1 MIYRMKLQ
9 NEPFK
14 QIKKGTKEIEIRL
27 NDEKRKFFEINDH
40 IEFINITT
48 LEIMFVKITNL
59 YHFKNFEDLFN
70 YFDNSTLGCG
80 SYEEMYK
87 YYLREEEKKY
97 GVLGIEIKVL
107 PNVNQVIHNED
118 NLTLNDANRVTRRA
132 KLIVENNNDEKKQ
145 DNQKS
150 DNNNYSENTNIDL
163 MVLGEI
169 MMGGKVTTNLDYNF
183 LIGGHI
189 DNDESDEQCL
199 TREVA
204 EESGVTLNFSNIL
217 PIASSN
223 YINKDYPKNGDIT
236 YTNTN
241 YYAIKYDLV
250 PNIEMQNL
258 TEEEIKENFKLMYIP
273 KNEVINFLENT
284 KEINATLSDTIMAIK
299 VYLNLQK

>member
-14 QIKKGTKEIEIRL
+14 QIKKGIKKIEIRL
-27 NDEKRKFFEINDH
+27 NDEKRKIFEINDY
-40 IEFINITT
+40 IEFTNITT

-59 YHFKNFEDLFN
+59 YHFESFEKLFN
-70 YFDNSTLGCG
+70 NFDNSILGCG

-87 YYLREEEKKY
+87 YYSKEEEKKY

-107 PNVNQVIHNED
+107 PKVNQVIHNED
-118 NLTLNDANRVTRRA
+118 NLTLNDANKVTLRA
-132 KLIVENNNDEKKQ
+132 KLIVENNNDE
-145 DNQKS
+145 
-150 DNNNYSENTNIDL
+150 IL
-163 MVLGEI
+163 I
-169 MMGGKVTTNLDYNF
+169 CHMGVKYF

-223 YINKDYPKNGDIT
+223 YINKDYPQNGDIT

-258 TEEEIKENFKLMYIP
+258 TEEEKKENFKLMYIP

>member
-14 QIKKGTKEIEIRL
+14 QIKKGIKKIEIRL
-27 NDEKRKFFEINDH
+27 NDEKRKIFEINDY
-40 IEFINITT
+40 IEFTNITT

-70 YFDNSTLGCG
+70 YFDNSILGCS

-87 YYLREEEKKY
+87 YYSKEEENKY
-97 GVLGIEIKVL
+97 GILGIEIKVL
-107 PNVNQVIHNED
+107 PKVNQVIHNED
-118 NLTLNDANRVTRRA
+118 NLTLNDANKVTRRA
-132 KLIVENNNDEKKQ
+132 KLIVENNSDE
-145 DNQKS
+145 
-150 DNNNYSENTNIDL
+150 IL
-163 MVLGEI
+163 I
-169 MMGGKVTTNLDYNF
+169 CHMGVKYF

>member
-14 QIKKGTKEIEIRL
+14 QIKKEIKKIEIRL
-27 NDEKRKFFEINDH
+27 NDEKRKIFEINDY
-40 IEFINITT
+40 IEFTNITT

-59 YHFKNFEDLFN
+59 CHFESFEDLFN
-70 YFDNSTLGCG
+70 YFDKSTLGCG

-87 YYLREEEKKY
+87 YYSKEEENKY

-107 PNVNQVIHNED
+107 PKVNQVIHNED
-118 NLTLNDANRVTRRA
+118 NLTLNDANKVTLRA
-132 KLIVENNNDEKKQ
+132 KLIVENNNDE
-145 DNQKS
+145 
-150 DNNNYSENTNIDL
+150 IL
-163 MVLGEI
+163 I
-169 MMGGKVTTNLDYNF
+169 CHMGVKYF

-204 EESGVTLNFSNIL
+204 EESGVTLDFSNIL

-258 TEEEIKENFKLMYIP
+258 TEEEKKENFKLMYIP

>member
-14 QIKKGTKEIEIRL
+14 QIKKEIKKIEIRL
-27 NDEKRKFFEINDH
+27 NDEKRKIFEINDY
-40 IEFINITT
+40 IEFTNITT

-59 YHFKNFEDLFN
+59 YHFESFEKLFN
-70 YFDNSTLGCG
+70 NFDNSILGCG

-87 YYLREEEKKY
+87 YYSKEEEKKY

-107 PNVNQVIHNED
+107 PKVNQVIHNED
-118 NLTLNDANRVTRRA
+118 NLTLNDPNKVTLRA
-132 KLIVENNNDEKKQ
+132 KLIVENNNDE
-145 DNQKS
+145 
-150 DNNNYSENTNIDL
+150 IL
-163 MVLGEI
+163 I
-169 MMGGKVTTNLDYNF
+169 CHMGVKYF

-204 EESGVTLNFSNIL
+204 EESGVTLDFSNIL

-223 YINKDYPKNGDIT
+223 YINKDYPQNGDIT

-258 TEEEIKENFKLMYIP
+258 TEEEKKENFKLMYIP

>member
-14 QIKKGTKEIEIRL
+14 QIKKGIKKIEIRL
-27 NDEKRKFFEINDH
+27 NDEKRKIFEINDY
-40 IEFINITT
+40 IEFTNITT

-59 YHFKNFEDLFN
+59 YHFESFEKLFN
-70 YFDNSTLGCG
+70 NFDNSILGCG

-87 YYLREEEKKY
+87 YYSREEEKKY

-107 PNVNQVIHNED
+107 PKVNQVIHNED
-118 NLTLNDANRVTRRA
+118 NLTLNDANKVTLRA
-132 KLIVENNNDEKKQ
+132 KLIVENNNDE
-145 DNQKS
+145 
-150 DNNNYSENTNIDL
+150 IL
-163 MVLGEI
+163 I
-169 MMGGKVTTNLDYNF
+169 CHMGVKYF

-204 EESGVTLNFSNIL
+204 EESGVILDFSNIL

-223 YINKDYPKNGDIT
+223 YINKDYPQNGDIT

-258 TEEEIKENFKLMYIP
+258 TEEEKKENFKLMYIP

-284 KEINATLSDTIMAIK
+284 NEINATLSDTIMAIK

>member
-14 QIKKGTKEIEIRL
+14 QIKKGIKKIEIRL
-27 NDEKRKFFEINDH
+27 NDEKRKIFEINDY
-40 IEFINITT
+40 IEFTNITT

-59 YHFKNFEDLFN
+59 YHFESFEKLFN
-70 YFDNSTLGCG
+70 NFDNSILGCG

-87 YYLREEEKKY
+87 YYSREEEKKY

-107 PNVNQVIHNED
+107 PKVNQVIHNED
-118 NLTLNDANRVTRRA
+118 NLTLNDANKVTLRA
-132 KLIVENNNDEKKQ
+132 KLIVENNNDE
-145 DNQKS
+145 
-150 DNNNYSENTNIDL
+150 IL
-163 MVLGEI
+163 I
-169 MMGGKVTTNLDYNF
+169 CHMGVKYF

-223 YINKDYPKNGDIT
+223 YINKDYPQNGDIT

-258 TEEEIKENFKLMYIP
+258 TEEEKKENFKLMYIP

>member
-27 NDEKRKFFEINDH
+27 NDEKRKMFKINDY
-40 IEFINITT
+40 IEFTNIST

-59 YHFKNFEDLFN
+59 YHFESFEKLFN
-70 YFDNSTLGCG
+70 NFDNSILGCG

-87 YYLREEEKKY
+87 YYSKEEENKY
-97 GVLGIEIKVL
+97 GILGIEIKVL
-107 PNVNQVIHNED
+107 PKVNQVIHNED

-132 KLIVENNNDEKKQ
+132 KLIVENNNDE
-145 DNQKS
+145 
-150 DNNNYSENTNIDL
+150 IL
-163 MVLGEI
+163 I
-169 MMGGKVTTNLDYNF
+169 CHMGVKYF

-204 EESGVTLNFSNIL
+204 EESGITLDFSNIL

-258 TEEEIKENFKLMYIP
+258 TEEEKKENFKLMYIP

>member
-1 MIYRMKLQ
+1 MIFRMKLQ

-14 QIKKGTKEIEIRL
+14 QIKKEIKKIEIRL
-27 NDEKRKFFEINDH
+27 NDEKRKIFEINDY
-40 IEFINITT
+40 IEFTNITT

-59 YHFKNFEDLFN
+59 YHFESFEKLFN
-70 YFDNSTLGCG
+70 NFDNSILGCG

-87 YYLREEEKKY
+87 YYSKEEEKKY

-107 PNVNQVIHNED
+107 PKVNQVIHNED
-118 NLTLNDANRVTRRA
+118 NLTLNDANKVTLRA
-132 KLIVENNNDEKKQ
+132 KLIVENNNDE
-145 DNQKS
+145 
-150 DNNNYSENTNIDL
+150 IL
-163 MVLGEI
+163 I
-169 MMGGKVTTNLDYNF
+169 CHMGVKYF

-204 EESGVTLNFSNIL
+204 EESGVTLDFSNIL

-258 TEEEIKENFKLMYIP
+258 TEEEKKENFKLMYIP

>member
-14 QIKKGTKEIEIRL
+14 QIKKGTKKIEIRL
-27 NDEKRKFFEINDH
+27 NDEKRKVFKINDY
-40 IEFINITT
+40 IEFTNITT

-59 YHFKNFEDLFN
+59 YHFENFEKLFN
-70 YFDNSTLGCG
+70 YFDNLVLGCG
-80 SYEEMYK
+80 SYREMYK
-87 YYLREEEKKY
+87 YYSKEEENKY

-107 PNVNQVIHNED
+107 PKVNQVIHNED
-118 NLTLNDANRVTRRA
+118 NLTLNDANKVTRRA
-132 KLIVENNNDEKKQ
+132 KLIVENNNDE
-145 DNQKS
+145 
-150 DNNNYSENTNIDL
+150 IL
-163 MVLGEI
+163 I
-169 MMGGKVTTNLDYNF
+169 CHMGVKYF

-223 YINKDYPKNGDIT
+223 YINKAYPKNGDIT

-273 KNEVINFLENT
+273 KNEVINFLENN

>member
-14 QIKKGTKEIEIRL
+14 QIKKGIKKIEIRL
-27 NDEKRKFFEINDH
+27 NDEKRKIFEINDY
-40 IEFINITT
+40 IEFTNITT

-59 YHFKNFEDLFN
+59 YHFESFEKLFN
-70 YFDNSTLGCG
+70 NFDNSILGCG

-87 YYLREEEKKY
+87 YYSREEENKY

-107 PNVNQVIHNED
+107 PKVNQVIHNED
-118 NLTLNDANRVTRRA
+118 NLTLNDANKVTLRA
-132 KLIVENNNDEKKQ
+132 KLIVENNNDE
-145 DNQKS
+145 
-150 DNNNYSENTNIDL
+150 IL
-163 MVLGEI
+163 I
-169 MMGGKVTTNLDYNF
+169 CHMGVKYF

-204 EESGVTLNFSNIL
+204 EESGVTLDFSNIL

-258 TEEEIKENFKLMYIP
+258 TEEEKKENFKLMYIP

-284 KEINATLSDTIMAIK
+284 KEINTTLSDTIMAIK

>member
-14 QIKKGTKEIEIRL
+14 QIKKEIKKIEIRL
-27 NDEKRKFFEINDH
+27 NDEKRKIFEINDY
-40 IEFINITT
+40 IEFTNITT

-59 YHFKNFEDLFN
+59 YHFESFEKLFN
-70 YFDNSTLGCG
+70 NFDNSILGCG

-87 YYLREEEKKY
+87 YYSKEEEKKY

-107 PNVNQVIHNED
+107 PKVNQVIHNED
-118 NLTLNDANRVTRRA
+118 NLTLNDANKVTLRA
-132 KLIVENNNDEKKQ
+132 KLIVENNNDE
-145 DNQKS
+145 
-150 DNNNYSENTNIDL
+150 IL
-163 MVLGEI
+163 I
-169 MMGGKVTTNLDYNF
+169 CHMGVKYF

-204 EESGVTLNFSNIL
+204 EESGVTLDFSNIL

-223 YINKDYPKNGDIT
+223 YINKDYPQNGDIT

-258 TEEEIKENFKLMYIP
+258 TEEEKKENFKLMYIH

>member
-1 MIYRMKLQ
+1 MIFRMKLQ

-14 QIKKGTKEIEIRL
+14 QIKKEIKKIEIRL
-27 NDEKRKFFEINDH
+27 NDEKRKIFEINDY
-40 IEFINITT
+40 IEFTNITT

-59 YHFKNFEDLFN
+59 YHFESFEKLFN
-70 YFDNSTLGCG
+70 NFDNSILGCG

-87 YYLREEEKKY
+87 YYSKEEENKY

-107 PNVNQVIHNED
+107 PKVNQVIHNED
-118 NLTLNDANRVTRRA
+118 NLTLNDANKVTLRA
-132 KLIVENNNDEKKQ
+132 KLIVENNNDE
-145 DNQKS
+145 
-150 DNNNYSENTNIDL
+150 IL
-163 MVLGEI
+163 I
-169 MMGGKVTTNLDYNF
+169 CHMGVKYF

-223 YINKDYPKNGDIT
+223 YINKDYPQNGDIT

-258 TEEEIKENFKLMYIP
+258 TEEEKKENFKLMYIP

>member
-14 QIKKGTKEIEIRL
+14 QIKKGIKKIEIRL
-27 NDEKRKFFEINDH
+27 NDEKRKIFEINDY
-40 IEFINITT
+40 IEFTNITT

-59 YHFKNFEDLFN
+59 YHFESFEKLFN
-70 YFDNSTLGCG
+70 NFDNSILGCG

-87 YYLREEEKKY
+87 YYSREEENKY

-107 PNVNQVIHNED
+107 PKVNQVIHNED
-118 NLTLNDANRVTRRA
+118 NLTLNDANKVTLRA
-132 KLIVENNNDEKKQ
+132 KLIVENNNDE
-145 DNQKS
+145 
-150 DNNNYSENTNIDL
+150 IL
-163 MVLGEI
+163 I
-169 MMGGKVTTNLDYNF
+169 CHMGVKYF

-199 TREVA
+199 TREVV
-204 EESGVTLNFSNIL
+204 EESGVILDFSNIL

-223 YINKDYPKNGDIT
+223 YINKDYPQNGDIT

-258 TEEEIKENFKLMYIP
+258 TEEEKKENFKLMYIP

>member
-14 QIKKGTKEIEIRL
+14 QIKKEIKKIEIRL
-27 NDEKRKFFEINDH
+27 NDEKRKIFEINDY
-40 IEFINITT
+40 IEFTNITT

-70 YFDNSTLGCG
+70 YFDKSTLGCG

-87 YYLREEEKKY
+87 YYSREEEKKY

-107 PNVNQVIHNED
+107 PKVNQVIHNKD
-118 NLTLNDANRVTRRA
+118 NLTLNDANKVTLRA
-132 KLIVENNNDEKKQ
+132 KLIVENNNDE
-145 DNQKS
+145 
-150 DNNNYSENTNIDL
+150 IL
-163 MVLGEI
+163 I
-169 MMGGKVTTNLDYNF
+169 CHMGVKYF

-204 EESGVTLNFSNIL
+204 EESGVTLDFSNIL

-223 YINKDYPKNGDIT
+223 YINKDYPQNGDIT

-258 TEEEIKENFKLMYIP
+258 TEEEKKENFKLMYIP

>member
-14 QIKKGTKEIEIRL
+14 QIKKEIKKIEIRL
-27 NDEKRKFFEINDH
+27 NDEKRKIFEINDY
-40 IEFINITT
+40 IEFTNITT

-59 YHFKNFEDLFN
+59 YHFESFEKLFN
-70 YFDNSTLGCG
+70 NFDNSILGCG

-87 YYLREEEKKY
+87 YYSREEENKY

-107 PNVNQVIHNED
+107 PKVNQVIHNED
-118 NLTLNDANRVTRRA
+118 NLTLNDANKVTLRA
-132 KLIVENNNDEKKQ
+132 KLIVENNNDE
-145 DNQKS
+145 
-150 DNNNYSENTNIDL
+150 IL
-163 MVLGEI
+163 I
-169 MMGGKVTTNLDYNF
+169 CHMGVKYF

-223 YINKDYPKNGDIT
+223 YINKDYPQNGDIT

-258 TEEEIKENFKLMYIP
+258 TEEEKKENFKLMYIP
-273 KNEVINFLENT
+273 KNEVINFLKNN

>member
-14 QIKKGTKEIEIRL
+14 QIKKEIKKIEIRL
-27 NDEKRKFFEINDH
+27 NDEKRKIFEINDY
-40 IEFINITT
+40 IEFTNITT

-59 YHFKNFEDLFN
+59 YHFESFEKLFN
-70 YFDNSTLGCG
+70 NFDNSILGCG

-87 YYLREEEKKY
+87 YYSKEDENKY

-107 PNVNQVIHNED
+107 PKVNQVIHNED
-118 NLTLNDANRVTRRA
+118 NLTLNDPNKVTLRA
-132 KLIVENNNDEKKQ
+132 KLIVENNNDE
-145 DNQKS
+145 
-150 DNNNYSENTNIDL
+150 IL
-163 MVLGEI
+163 I
-169 MMGGKVTTNLDYNF
+169 CHMGVKYF

-204 EESGVTLNFSNIL
+204 EESGVTLDFSNIL

-258 TEEEIKENFKLMYIP
+258 TEEEKKKI
-273 KNEVINFLENT
+273 
-284 KEINATLSDTIMAIK
+284 
-299 VYLNLQK
+299 LN

>member
-14 QIKKGTKEIEIRL
+14 QIKKEIKKIEIRL
-27 NDEKRKFFEINDH
+27 NDEKRKIFEINDY
-40 IEFINITT
+40 IEFTNITT

-59 YHFKNFEDLFN
+59 YHFESFEKLFN
-70 YFDNSTLGCG
+70 NFDNSILGCG

-87 YYLREEEKKY
+87 YYSREEENKY

-107 PNVNQVIHNED
+107 PKVNQVIHNED
-118 NLTLNDANRVTRRA
+118 NLTLNDANKVTLRA
-132 KLIVENNNDEKKQ
+132 KLIVENNNDE
-145 DNQKS
+145 
-150 DNNNYSENTNIDL
+150 IL
-163 MVLGEI
+163 I
-169 MMGGKVTTNLDYNF
+169 CHMGVKYF

-258 TEEEIKENFKLMYIP
+258 TEEEKKENFKLMYIP
-273 KNEVINFLENT
+273 KNEVINFLKNN

>member
-27 NDEKRKFFEINDH
+27 NDEKRKFFEINDY
-40 IEFINITT
+40 IEFTNIST

-59 YHFKNFEDLFN
+59 YHFESFEKLFN
-70 YFDNSTLGCG
+70 NFDNSILGCG

-87 YYLREEEKKY
+87 YYSKEEEKKY
-97 GVLGIEIKVL
+97 SVLGIEIKVL
-107 PNVNQVIHNED
+107 PKVNQVIHNED
-118 NLTLNDANRVTRRA
+118 NLTLNDANKVTRRA
-132 KLIVENNNDEKKQ
+132 KLIVENNNDE
-145 DNQKS
+145 
-150 DNNNYSENTNIDL
+150 IL
-163 MVLGEI
+163 I
-169 MMGGKVTTNLDYNF
+169 CHMGVKYF

-189 DNDESDEQCL
+189 DNDESDEECL
-199 TREVA
+199 VREVA
-204 EESGVTLNFSNIL
+204 EESGVTLDFSNIL

-250 PNIEMQNL
+250 PNIELQNL
-258 TEEEIKENFKLMYIP
+258 TEKEKKENFKLMYIP

>member
-14 QIKKGTKEIEIRL
+14 QIKKEIKKIEIRL
-27 NDEKRKFFEINDH
+27 NDEKRKIFEINDY
-40 IEFINITT
+40 IEFTNITT

-70 YFDNSTLGCG
+70 YFDKSTLGCG

-87 YYLREEEKKY
+87 YYSREEEKKY

-107 PNVNQVIHNED
+107 PKVNQVIHNKD
-118 NLTLNDANRVTRRA
+118 NLTLNDANKVTLRA
-132 KLIVENNNDEKKQ
+132 KLIVENNNDE
-145 DNQKS
+145 
-150 DNNNYSENTNIDL
+150 IL
-163 MVLGEI
+163 I
-169 MMGGKVTTNLDYNF
+169 CHMGVKYF

-258 TEEEIKENFKLMYIP
+258 TEEEKKENFKLMYIP

>member
-14 QIKKGTKEIEIRL
+14 QIKKEIKKIEIRL
-27 NDEKRKFFEINDH
+27 NDEKRKIFEINDY
-40 IEFINITT
+40 IEFTNITT

-70 YFDNSTLGCG
+70 YFDKSTLGCG

-87 YYLREEEKKY
+87 YYSKEEENKY

-107 PNVNQVIHNED
+107 PKVNQVIHNED
-118 NLTLNDANRVTRRA
+118 NLTLNDANKVTLRA
-132 KLIVENNNDEKKQ
+132 KLIVENNNDE
-145 DNQKS
+145 
-150 DNNNYSENTNIDL
+150 IL
-163 MVLGEI
+163 I
-169 MMGGKVTTNLDYNF
+169 CHMGVKYF

-204 EESGVTLNFSNIL
+204 EESGVTLDFSNIL

-258 TEEEIKENFKLMYIP
+258 TEEEKKENFKLMYIP

>member
-27 NDEKRKFFEINDH
+27 NDEKRKFFEINDY
-40 IEFINITT
+40 IEFTNIST

-59 YHFKNFEDLFN
+59 YHFESFEKLFN
-70 YFDNSTLGCG
+70 NFDNSILGCG

-87 YYLREEEKKY
+87 YYSKEEENKY

-107 PNVNQVIHNED
+107 PKVNQVIHNED
-118 NLTLNDANRVTRRA
+118 NLTLNDANKVTRRA
-132 KLIVENNNDEKKQ
+132 KLIVENNN
-145 DNQKS
+145 N
-150 DNNNYSENTNIDL
+150 
-163 MVLGEI
+163 EI
-169 MMGGKVTTNLDYNF
+169 LICHMGVKYF

-189 DNDESDEQCL
+189 DNDESDEECL
-199 TREVA
+199 VREVA
-204 EESGVTLNFSNIL
+204 EESGVTLDFSNIL

-258 TEEEIKENFKLMYIP
+258 TEEEKKENFKLMYIP

>member
-14 QIKKGTKEIEIRL
+14 QIKKEIKKIEIRL
-27 NDEKRKFFEINDH
+27 NDEKRKIFEINDY
-40 IEFINITT
+40 IEFTNITT

-70 YFDNSTLGCG
+70 NFDNSILGCG

-87 YYLREEEKKY
+87 YYSREEENKY

-107 PNVNQVIHNED
+107 PKVNQVIHNED
-118 NLTLNDANRVTRRA
+118 NLTLNDANKVTLRA
-132 KLIVENNNDEKKQ
+132 KLIIENNNDE
-145 DNQKS
+145 
-150 DNNNYSENTNIDL
+150 IL
-163 MVLGEI
+163 I
-169 MMGGKVTTNLDYNF
+169 CHMGVKYF

-199 TREVA
+199 TREVD
-204 EESGVTLNFSNIL
+204 EESGVTLDFSNIL

-223 YINKDYPKNGDIT
+223 YINKDYPQNGDIT

-258 TEEEIKENFKLMYIP
+258 TEEEKKENFKLMYIP
-273 KNEVINFLENT
+273 KNEVINFLKNN

>member
-14 QIKKGTKEIEIRL
+14 QIKKEIKKIEIRL
-27 NDEKRKFFEINDH
+27 NDEKRKIFEINDY
-40 IEFINITT
+40 IEFTNITT

-59 YHFKNFEDLFN
+59 YHFESFEKLFN
-70 YFDNSTLGCG
+70 NFDNSILGCG

-87 YYLREEEKKY
+87 YYSKEEEKKY

-107 PNVNQVIHNED
+107 PKVNQVIHNED
-118 NLTLNDANRVTRRA
+118 NLTLNDANKVTLRA
-132 KLIVENNNDEKKQ
+132 KLIVENNNDE
-145 DNQKS
+145 
-150 DNNNYSENTNIDL
+150 IL
-163 MVLGEI
+163 I
-169 MMGGKVTTNLDYNF
+169 CHMGVKYF

-223 YINKDYPKNGDIT
+223 YINKDYPQNGDFT

-258 TEEEIKENFKLMYIP
+258 TEEEKKENFKLMYIP

>member
-1 MIYRMKLQ
+1 MIFRMKLQ

-14 QIKKGTKEIEIRL
+14 QIKKEIKKIEIRL
-27 NDEKRKFFEINDH
+27 NDEKRKIFEINDY
-40 IEFINITT
+40 IEFTNITT

-59 YHFKNFEDLFN
+59 YHFESFEKLFN
-70 YFDNSTLGCG
+70 NFDNSILGCG

-87 YYLREEEKKY
+87 YYSREEEKKY

-107 PNVNQVIHNED
+107 PKVNQVIHNKD
-118 NLTLNDANRVTRRA
+118 NLTLNDANKVTLRA
-132 KLIVENNNDEKKQ
+132 KLIVENNNDE
-145 DNQKS
+145 
-150 DNNNYSENTNIDL
+150 IL
-163 MVLGEI
+163 I
-169 MMGGKVTTNLDYNF
+169 CHMGVKYF

-204 EESGVTLNFSNIL
+204 EESGVTLDFSNIL

-223 YINKDYPKNGDIT
+223 YINKDYPQNGDFT

-258 TEEEIKENFKLMYIP
+258 TEEEKKENFKLMYIP

>member
-14 QIKKGTKEIEIRL
+14 QIKKGIKKIEIRL
-27 NDEKRKFFEINDH
+27 NDEKRKIFEINDY
-40 IEFINITT
+40 IEFTNITT

-59 YHFKNFEDLFN
+59 YHFESFEKLFN
-70 YFDNSTLGCG
+70 NFDNSILGCG

-87 YYLREEEKKY
+87 YYSKEEEKKY

-107 PNVNQVIHNED
+107 PKVNQVIHNED
-118 NLTLNDANRVTRRA
+118 NLTLNDANKVTLRA
-132 KLIVENNNDEKKQ
+132 KLIVENNNDE
-145 DNQKS
+145 
-150 DNNNYSENTNIDL
+150 IL
-163 MVLGEI
+163 I
-169 MMGGKVTTNLDYNF
+169 CHMGVKYF

-223 YINKDYPKNGDIT
+223 YINKDYPQNGDIT

-258 TEEEIKENFKLMYIP
+258 TEEEKKENFKLMYIH

>member
-27 NDEKRKFFEINDH
+27 NDEKRKFFEINDY
-40 IEFINITT
+40 IEFTNIST

-59 YHFKNFEDLFN
+59 YHFESFEKLFN
-70 YFDNSTLGCG
+70 NFDNSILGCG

-87 YYLREEEKKY
+87 YYSKEEEKKY

-107 PNVNQVIHNED
+107 PKVNQVIHNED

-132 KLIVENNNDEKKQ
+132 KLIVENNNDE
-145 DNQKS
+145 
-150 DNNNYSENTNIDL
+150 IL
-163 MVLGEI
+163 I
-169 MMGGKVTTNLDYNF
+169 CHMGVKYF

-189 DNDESDEQCL
+189 DNDESDEECL
-199 TREVA
+199 VREVA

-250 PNIEMQNL
+250 PNIELQNL
-258 TEEEIKENFKLMYIP
+258 TEKEKKENFKLMYIP

>member
-14 QIKKGTKEIEIRL
+14 QIKKGIKKIEIRL
-27 NDEKRKFFEINDH
+27 NDEKRKIFEINDY
-40 IEFINITT
+40 IEFTNITT

-59 YHFKNFEDLFN
+59 YHFESFEKLFN
-70 YFDNSTLGCG
+70 NFDNSILGCG

-87 YYLREEEKKY
+87 YYSREEEKKY

-107 PNVNQVIHNED
+107 PKVNQVIHNED
-118 NLTLNDANRVTRRA
+118 NLTLNDANKVTLRA
-132 KLIVENNNDEKKQ
+132 KLIVENNNDE
-145 DNQKS
+145 
-150 DNNNYSENTNIDL
+150 IL
-163 MVLGEI
+163 I
-169 MMGGKVTTNLDYNF
+169 CHMGVKYF

-223 YINKDYPKNGDIT
+223 YINKDYPQNGDIT

-258 TEEEIKENFKLMYIP
+258 TEEEKKENFKLMYIP
-273 KNEVINFLENT
+273 KNEVINFLKNN
-284 KEINATLSDTIMAIK
+284 KEINAILSDTIMAIK

>member
-14 QIKKGTKEIEIRL
+14 QIKKEIKKIEIRL
-27 NDEKRKFFEINDH
+27 NDEKRKIFEINDY
-40 IEFINITT
+40 IEFTNITT

-70 YFDNSTLGCG
+70 NFDNSILGCG

-87 YYLREEEKKY
+87 YYSREEEKKY

-107 PNVNQVIHNED
+107 PKVNQVIHNED
-118 NLTLNDANRVTRRA
+118 NLTLNDANKVTLRA
-132 KLIVENNNDEKKQ
+132 KLIVENNNDE
-145 DNQKS
+145 
-150 DNNNYSENTNIDL
+150 IL
-163 MVLGEI
+163 I
-169 MMGGKVTTNLDYNF
+169 CHMGVKYF

-223 YINKDYPKNGDIT
+223 YINKDYPQNGDFT

-258 TEEEIKENFKLMYIP
+258 TEEEKKENFKLMYIP

>member
-14 QIKKGTKEIEIRL
+14 QIKKEIKKIEIRL
-27 NDEKRKFFEINDH
+27 NDEKRKIFEINDY
-40 IEFINITT
+40 IEFTNITT

-59 YHFKNFEDLFN
+59 YHFESFEKLFN
-70 YFDNSTLGCG
+70 NFDNSILGCG

-87 YYLREEEKKY
+87 YYSKEEEKKY

-107 PNVNQVIHNED
+107 PIVNQVIHNED
-118 NLTLNDANRVTRRA
+118 NLTLNDPNKVTLRA
-132 KLIVENNNDEKKQ
+132 KLIVENNNDE
-145 DNQKS
+145 
-150 DNNNYSENTNIDL
+150 IL
-163 MVLGEI
+163 I
-169 MMGGKVTTNLDYNF
+169 CHMGVKYF

-204 EESGVTLNFSNIL
+204 EESGVTLDFSNIL

-258 TEEEIKENFKLMYIP
+258 TEEEKKENFKLMYIP

>member
-14 QIKKGTKEIEIRL
+14 QIKKEIKKIEIRL
-27 NDEKRKFFEINDH
+27 NDEKRKIFEINDY
-40 IEFINITT
+40 IEFTNITT

-59 YHFKNFEDLFN
+59 YHFESFEKLFN
-70 YFDNSTLGCG
+70 NFDNSILGCG

-87 YYLREEEKKY
+87 YYSKEEEKKY

-107 PNVNQVIHNED
+107 PKVNQVIHNED
-118 NLTLNDANRVTRRA
+118 NLTLNDANKVTLRA
-132 KLIVENNNDEKKQ
+132 KLIVENNNDE
-145 DNQKS
+145 
-150 DNNNYSENTNIDL
+150 IL
-163 MVLGEI
+163 I
-169 MMGGKVTTNLDYNF
+169 CHMGVKYF

-204 EESGVTLNFSNIL
+204 EESGVTLDFSNIL

-223 YINKDYPKNGDIT
+223 YINKDYSKNGDIT

-258 TEEEIKENFKLMYIP
+258 TEEEKKENFKLMYIP

>member
-1 MIYRMKLQ
+1 MIFRMKLQ

-14 QIKKGTKEIEIRL
+14 QIKKEIKKIEIRL
-27 NDEKRKFFEINDH
+27 NDEKRKIFEINDY
-40 IEFINITT
+40 IEFTNITT

-59 YHFKNFEDLFN
+59 YHFESFEKLFN
-70 YFDNSTLGCG
+70 NFDNSILGCG

-87 YYLREEEKKY
+87 YYSREEENKY

-107 PNVNQVIHNED
+107 PKVNQVIHNED
-118 NLTLNDANRVTRRA
+118 NLTLNDANKVTLRA
-132 KLIVENNNDEKKQ
+132 KLIVENNNDE
-145 DNQKS
+145 
-150 DNNNYSENTNIDL
+150 IL
-163 MVLGEI
+163 I
-169 MMGGKVTTNLDYNF
+169 CHMGVKYF

-223 YINKDYPKNGDIT
+223 YINKDYPQNGDIT

-258 TEEEIKENFKLMYIP
+258 TEEEKKENFKLMYIP

>member
-14 QIKKGTKEIEIRL
+14 QIKKEIKKIEIRL
-27 NDEKRKFFEINDH
+27 NDEKRKIFEINDY
-40 IEFINITT
+40 IEFTNITT

-59 YHFKNFEDLFN
+59 YHFESFEKLFN
-70 YFDNSTLGCG
+70 NFDNSILGCG

-87 YYLREEEKKY
+87 YYSREEENKY

-107 PNVNQVIHNED
+107 PKVNQVIHNKD
-118 NLTLNDANRVTRRA
+118 NLTLNDANKVTLRA
-132 KLIVENNNDEKKQ
+132 KLIVENNNDE
-145 DNQKS
+145 
-150 DNNNYSENTNIDL
+150 IL
-163 MVLGEI
+163 I
-169 MMGGKVTTNLDYNF
+169 CHMGVKYF

-204 EESGVTLNFSNIL
+204 EESGVTLDFSNIL

-250 PNIEMQNL
+250 PNIEIQNL
-258 TEEEIKENFKLMYIP
+258 TEEEKKENFKLMYIP

>member
-14 QIKKGTKEIEIRL
+14 QIKKGIKKIEIRL
-27 NDEKRKFFEINDH
+27 NDEKRKIFEINDH

-59 YHFKNFEDLFN
+59 YHFESFEDLFN
-70 YFDNSTLGCG
+70 YFDNSTLCCS

-87 YYLREEEKKY
+87 YYSREEENKY
-97 GVLGIEIKVL
+97 GILGIEIKVL
-107 PNVNQVIHNED
+107 PKVNQVIHNED

-132 KLIVENNNDEKKQ
+132 KLIVENNSDE
-145 DNQKS
+145 
-150 DNNNYSENTNIDL
+150 IL
-163 MVLGEI
+163 I
-169 MMGGKVTTNLDYNF
+169 CHMGVKYF

-199 TREVA
+199 NREVA

-258 TEEEIKENFKLMYIP
+258 TEEEKKENFKLMYIP

>member
-9 NEPFK
+9 NEPFN
-14 QIKKGTKEIEIRL
+14 QIQLGTKEIEIRL
-27 NDEKRKFFEINDH
+27 NDEKRKIFEINDY
-40 IEFINITT
+40 IEFTNIST

-70 YFDNSTLGCG
+70 NFDNSILGCG

-87 YYLREEEKKY
+87 YYSREEEKKS

-107 PNVNQVIHNED
+107 PKVNQVIHNED
-118 NLTLNDANRVTRRA
+118 NLTLNDANKVTRRA
-132 KLIVENNNDEKKQ
+132 KLIVENNGDE
-145 DNQKS
+145 
-150 DNNNYSENTNIDL
+150 IL
-163 MVLGEI
+163 I
-169 MMGGKVTTNLDYNF
+169 CHMGVKYF

-204 EESGVTLNFSNIL
+204 EESGVTLNFSDIL

-258 TEEEIKENFKLMYIP
+258 TEEEKKENFKLMYIP

>member
-27 NDEKRKFFEINDH
+27 NDEKRKFFEINDY
-40 IEFINITT
+40 IEFTNIST

-59 YHFKNFEDLFN
+59 YHFESFEKLFN
-70 YFDNSTLGCG
+70 NFDNSILGCG

-87 YYLREEEKKY
+87 YYSKEEEKKY

-107 PNVNQVIHNED
+107 PKVNQVIHNED
-118 NLTLNDANRVTRRA
+118 NLTLNDANKVTRRA
-132 KLIVENNNDEKKQ
+132 KLIVENNNDE
-145 DNQKS
+145 
-150 DNNNYSENTNIDL
+150 IL
-163 MVLGEI
+163 I
-169 MMGGKVTTNLDYNF
+169 CHMGVKYF

-189 DNDESDEQCL
+189 DNDESDEECL
-199 TREVA
+199 VREVA
-204 EESGVTLNFSNIL
+204 EESGVTLDFSNIL
-217 PIASSN
+217 PIVSSN

-250 PNIEMQNL
+250 PNIELQNL
-258 TEEEIKENFKLMYIP
+258 TEKEKKENFKLMYIP

>member
-14 QIKKGTKEIEIRL
+14 QIKKEIKKIEIRL
-27 NDEKRKFFEINDH
+27 NDEKRKIFEINDY
-40 IEFINITT
+40 IEFTNITT

-70 YFDNSTLGCG
+70 YFDKSTLGCG

-87 YYLREEEKKY
+87 YYSKEEEKKY

-107 PNVNQVIHNED
+107 PKVNQVIHNED
-118 NLTLNDANRVTRRA
+118 NLTLNDANKVTLRA
-132 KLIVENNNDEKKQ
+132 KLIVENNNDE
-145 DNQKS
+145 
-150 DNNNYSENTNIDL
+150 IL
-163 MVLGEI
+163 I
-169 MMGGKVTTNLDYNF
+169 CHMGVKYF

-204 EESGVTLNFSNIL
+204 EESGVTLDFSNIL

-258 TEEEIKENFKLMYIP
+258 TEEEKKENFKLMYIP

>member
-14 QIKKGTKEIEIRL
+14 QIKKEIKKIEIRL
-27 NDEKRKFFEINDH
+27 NDEKRKIFEINDY
-40 IEFINITT
+40 IEFTNITT

-70 YFDNSTLGCG
+70 YFDKSTLGCG

-87 YYLREEEKKY
+87 YYSREEENKY

-107 PNVNQVIHNED
+107 PKVNQVIHNED
-118 NLTLNDANRVTRRA
+118 NLTLNDANKVTLRA
-132 KLIVENNNDEKKQ
+132 KLIVENN
-145 DNQKS
+145 S
-150 DNNNYSENTNIDL
+150 DKIL
-163 MVLGEI
+163 I
-169 MMGGKVTTNLDYNF
+169 CHMGVKYF

-204 EESGVTLNFSNIL
+204 EESGVTLDFSNIL

-258 TEEEIKENFKLMYIP
+258 TEEEKKENFKLMYIP

>member
-1 MIYRMKLQ
+1 MIFRMKLQ

-14 QIKKGTKEIEIRL
+14 QIKKEIKKIEIRL
-27 NDEKRKFFEINDH
+27 NDEKRKIFEINDY
-40 IEFINITT
+40 IEFTNITT

-70 YFDNSTLGCG
+70 NFDNSILGCG

-87 YYLREEEKKY
+87 YYSREEENKY

-107 PNVNQVIHNED
+107 PKVNQVIHNED
-118 NLTLNDANRVTRRA
+118 NLTLNDANKVTLRA
-132 KLIVENNNDEKKQ
+132 KLIVENNNDE
-145 DNQKS
+145 
-150 DNNNYSENTNIDL
+150 IL
-163 MVLGEI
+163 I
-169 MMGGKVTTNLDYNF
+169 CHMGVKYF

-204 EESGVTLNFSNIL
+204 EESGVTLDFSNIL

-258 TEEEIKENFKLMYIP
+258 TEEEKKENFKLMYIP

>member
-1 MIYRMKLQ
+1 MIFRMKLQ

-14 QIKKGTKEIEIRL
+14 QIKKGIKKIEIRL
-27 NDEKRKFFEINDH
+27 NDEKRKIFEINDY
-40 IEFINITT
+40 IEFTNITT

-59 YHFKNFEDLFN
+59 YHFESFEKLFN
-70 YFDNSTLGCG
+70 NFDNSILGCG

-87 YYLREEEKKY
+87 YYSREEENKY

-107 PNVNQVIHNED
+107 PKVNQVIHNED
-118 NLTLNDANRVTRRA
+118 NLTLNDANKVTLRA
-132 KLIVENNNDEKKQ
+132 KLIVENNNDE
-145 DNQKS
+145 
-150 DNNNYSENTNIDL
+150 IL
-163 MVLGEI
+163 I
-169 MMGGKVTTNLDYNF
+169 CHMGVKYF

-204 EESGVTLNFSNIL
+204 EESGVTLDFSNIL

-223 YINKDYPKNGDIT
+223 YINKDYPQNGDIT

-258 TEEEIKENFKLMYIP
+258 TEEEKKENFKLMYIP

-284 KEINATLSDTIMAIK
+284 KKINATLSDTIMAIK

>member
-14 QIKKGTKEIEIRL
+14 QIKKEIKKIEIRL
-27 NDEKRKFFEINDH
+27 NDEKRKIFEINDY
-40 IEFINITT
+40 IEFTNITT

-59 YHFKNFEDLFN
+59 YHYKNFEDLFN
-70 YFDNSTLGCG
+70 NFDNSILGCG

-87 YYLREEEKKY
+87 YYSREEENKY

-107 PNVNQVIHNED
+107 PKVNQVIHNED
-118 NLTLNDANRVTRRA
+118 NLTLNDANKVTLRA
-132 KLIVENNNDEKKQ
+132 KLIVENNNDE
-145 DNQKS
+145 
-150 DNNNYSENTNIDL
+150 IL
-163 MVLGEI
+163 I
-169 MMGGKVTTNLDYNF
+169 CHMGVKYF

-204 EESGVTLNFSNIL
+204 EESGVTLDFSNIL

-223 YINKDYPKNGDIT
+223 YINKDYPQNGDIT

-258 TEEEIKENFKLMYIP
+258 TEEEKKENFKLMYIP